1 MSMYIDTHVHLNN
14 KALDEHLDHYIK
26 KALDV
31 GVRKM
36 LVVGFTEATNKRA
49 IEIASTFDFIYASVG
64 FHPTIAKD
72 VTEEDFDTLEALLTH
87 RRVRA
92 IGECGMDL
100 YWDDTFKDKQINVF
114 ERQIEM
120 SKKHELPLIIHMRD
134 ADELTY
140 EILKKHAPL
149 KGVMHSYSGSTEMAE
164 KFLALGLHIS
174 LSGPVTFK
182 NAKKPKAVAR
192 VVPLDKLLVETDAPF
207 LAPHP
212 YRGKQNDSSFIP
224 IIADAIAN
232 EKGIGLDKVKKAT
245 TKNADQLFN
254 MNG

>member
-1 MSMYIDTHVHLNN
+1 MYIDTHVHLNN
-14 KALDEHLDHYIK
+14 ETLDEHLDHYIK
-26 KALDV
+26 KALDAGV
-31 GVRKM
+31 GKM
-36 LVVGFTEATNKRA
+36 LVVGFTKTTNKRA
-49 IEIASTFDFIYASVG
+49 VEIASLYDFVYAAVG

-72 VTEEDFDTLEALLTH
+72 VTEEDFDTLSALLSH

-100 YWDDTFKDKQINVF
+100 YWDDTFKDRQIEVF
-114 ERQIEM
+114 ERQIEL
-120 SKKHELPLIIHMRD
+120 SKTHDIPLVIHMRD

-149 KGVMHSYSGSTEMAE
+149 KGVMHSFSGSAQMAA
-164 KFLALGLHIS
+164 KFMDLGLHIS

-182 NAKKPKAVAR
+182 NAKKPKEVAKS
-192 VVPLDKLLVETDAPF
+192 VPLERLLIETDAPF

-212 YRGKQNDSSFIP
+212 YRGKTNDSGFIP

-232 EKGIGLDKVKKAT
+232 ELGVSVDKVKKAT
-245 TKNADQLFN
+245 TRNANKLFN

>member
-1 MSMYIDTHVHLNN
+1 MYIDTHVHLNN
-14 KALDEHLDHYIK
+14 EALDEHLDHYIK
-26 KALDV
+26 KAIDA
-31 GVRKM
+31 GVKKM
-36 LVVGFTEATNKRA
+36 LVVGFTRATNKRA
-49 IEIASTFDFIYASVG
+49 IAIASEYDFVYASVG

-72 VTEEDFDTLEALLTH
+72 ITEEDFDTLEALLTH

-100 YWDDTFKDKQINVF
+100 YWDSTFKDRQIEVF
-114 ERQIEM
+114 ERQIDL
-120 SKKHELPLIIHMRD
+120 SKRFDVPLVIHMRD

-149 KGVMHSYSGSTEMAE
+149 KGVMHSYSGSAQMAE
-164 KFLALGLHIS
+164 KFMDLGMYIS

-182 NAKKPKAVAR
+182 NAKKPKEVAR
-192 VVPLDKLLVETDAPF
+192 TVPLDKLLLETDAPF

-212 YRGKQNDSSFIP
+212 YRGKTNDSSFIP
-224 IIADAIAN
+224 IIADAIAT
-232 EKGIGLDKVKKAT
+232 EKGIAVDKVKKAT
-245 TKNADQLFN
+245 TKNAKKLFN